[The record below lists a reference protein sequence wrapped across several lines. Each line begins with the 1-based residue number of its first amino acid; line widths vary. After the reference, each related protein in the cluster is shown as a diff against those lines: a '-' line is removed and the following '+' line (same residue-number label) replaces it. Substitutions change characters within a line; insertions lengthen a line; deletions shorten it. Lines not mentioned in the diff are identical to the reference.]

1 MREGGTAG
9 RKRGWAG
16 VTSGPGRCGLGVL
29 IRAGGGVGAWREEL
43 GVLGWGGLRDPH
55 VPSVLF
61 ADGPEAGTEA
71 AVGPGT
77 QAAAPWAQAVGL
89 SGLTRPG
96 LRQLGDPRQRLQRA
110 GRRRLPRAGGEQP

>member
-1 MREGGTAG
+1 MEGSGVGQGSPPGREGAG
-9 RKRGWAG
+9 WGFLSVRA
-16 VTSGPGRCGLGVL
+16 VGLGL
-29 IRAGGGVGAWREEL
+29 GGRSSEFWG
-43 GVLGWGGLRDPH
+43 GGLRDPH

-71 AVGPGT
+71 AAGPGT
-77 QAAAPWAQAVGL
+77 QAAAPWAQAVGP
-89 SGLTRPG
+89 SRLTRPG